1 MRIIFSLLLLFSLT
15 LPLFQVN
22 KNSSTDTAIDYL
34 KDKLLDG
41 NWGMLANQV
50 INISEKV
57 LQKENATERKFI
69 PKVKQN
75 IITGYGIG
83 FSSIGAAIVSWNN
96 YRFNRFELVPII
108 PLFMIFTILLQVFF
122 HRYFYRKRNAILS
135 IINMLLSLSVFGNCI
150 GHENYSGYLVGLLI
164 FILIQI
170 TYMIYFYWFPY
181 KNIILENYESQTS

>member
-1 MRIIFSLLLLFSLT
+1 MRIIFSSLLLFSLT

-22 KNSSTDTAIDYL
+22 NNSTDTAIDYL
-34 KDKLLDG
+34 KDKLLYG
-41 NWGMLANQV
+41 NWGMIANQV

-57 LQKENATERKFI
+57 LQKENASERTFI
-69 PKVKQN
+69 SRVKQN

-122 HRYFYRKRNAILS
+122 HRYFYRKRNALLS

-150 GHENYSGYLVGLLI
+150 GHENYSGHLVGLLI
-164 FILIQI
+164 FIVIQI
-170 TYMIYFYWFPY
+170 TYMVYFYWFPY
-181 KNIILENYESQTS
+181 KNIILENNESQTS